1 MKFESVNANIQNIMP
16 FSDAEKN
23 DNNRIQEI
31 GTEEED
37 FKQSLKLQQ

>member
-1 MKFESVNANIQNIMP
+1 MP

-37 FKQSLKLQQ
+37 FKQSLKLQ